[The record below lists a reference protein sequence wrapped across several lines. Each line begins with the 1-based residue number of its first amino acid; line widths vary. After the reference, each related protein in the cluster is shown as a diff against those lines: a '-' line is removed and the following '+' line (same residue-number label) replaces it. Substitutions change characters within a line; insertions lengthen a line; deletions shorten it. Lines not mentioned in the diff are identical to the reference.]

1 LAWCELPASCHELIA
16 SYDDHSSRALGA
28 GELRLTAG
36 SCDCKFGRAQN
47 GSCGEGCGAGWQVF
61 SGSADMIAKPDC
73 RAEHDAFAAV
83 LKLDCLDR
91 GNAYTLR
98 RECTG

>member
-28 GELRLTAG
+28 LKRCRSAG

-47 GSCGEGCGAGWQVF
+47 GSCRKGGRSGWQVF
-61 SGSADMIAKPDC
+61 SGGSNVIAKPDC
-73 RAEHDAFAAV
+73 RAEHDAFAAF
-83 LKLDCLDR
+83 LKLDCFDR
-91 GNAYTLR
+91 GNAYALGC
-98 RECTG
+98 ECSG